1 MATYINATSGIPQ
14 YSPST
19 PASFGFDAFGR
30 TKIAQPYTL
39 FDSQH
44 RYVSG
49 DEYSD
54 LTHGTATVT
63 YLTNESTDAL
73 TIGTASGD
81 YIYRES
87 KKCFPYQPGKA
98 LTVMQTFVMGP
109 AKAGL
114 RQRVGYFSR
123 QNGIYL
129 QRSGNT
135 ISVVKRT
142 FASGQLVEEVVNQ
155 SNWNVDKMDGLGP
168 SRITLDLSK
177 AQILFSEY
185 EWLGVGSAKIG
196 FAINGQFITV
206 HQFNHA
212 NIIDSVYMTTAT
224 LPVRYEIENFA
235 VTASSSTLKQICTT
249 VLSNGGYDRH
259 PEIWSASRITPLTNI
274 GSTFLPLAA
283 VRLVTGRMDSVVTIA
298 HLNIATTTNT
308 LFEWALVR
316 NPTLT
321 GGSWVQNTPSQ
332 DTEYNVTATGT
343 SGGTIVRRG
352 YLAGSNQNNAAAD
365 IDIPVGFDHQ
375 LGRTNSDTPVSDI
388 YCLQIRSLSA
398 QTGDAVGSI
407 QWHELV

>member
-44 RYVSG
+44 RYISG

-54 LTHGTATVT
+54 LTSGTATVS
-63 YLTNESTDAL
+63 YLENESTDVL

-81 YIYRES
+81 KIYRES
-87 KKCFPYQPGKA
+87 KKVFPYQPGKA
-98 LTVMQTFVMGP
+98 LTVFQTFVFNT
-109 AKAGL
+109 AKTGL

-123 QNGIYL
+123 HNGVYL
-129 QRSGNT
+129 QKSGST
-135 ISVVKRT
+135 VSIVRRT
-142 FASGQLVEEVVNQ
+142 FTSGTIEEEVINQ
-155 SNWNVDKMDGLGP
+155 SNWNIDTMNGFGP

-177 AQILFSEY
+177 AQIFFTEY
-185 EWLGVGSAKIG
+185 EWLGVGSVKAG

-212 NIIDSVYMTTAT
+212 NIINKVYMTTAT
-224 LPVRYEIENFA
+224 LPLRYEIENIA
-235 VTASSSTLKQICTT
+235 NTTSSSSLKQICAT

-259 PEIWSASRITPLTNI
+259 PEIWSASRATLFQNI
-274 GSTFLPLAA
+274 GTSFVPLAA
-283 VRLVTGRMDSVVTIA
+283 VRLVAGRTDSVVTIA
-298 HLNIATTTNT
+298 HLNIATTTNN
-308 LFEWALVR
+308 LFEWALLR
-316 NPTLT
+316 NPSVS

-332 DTEYNVTATGT
+332 DTEYNVTATSLT
-343 SGGTIVRRG
+343 GGTVVRRG
-352 YLAGSNQNNAAAD
+352 YLAGSNQNNAATD
-365 IDIPVGFDHQ
+365 IEIPVGFDHQ
-375 LGRTNSDTPVSDI
+375 IGRTNADTPVSDI
-388 YCLQIRSLSA
+388 YCLSIRTISG
-398 QTGDAVGSI
+398 TGDAVGSI

>member
-1 MATYINATSGIPQ
+1 MGTYINSTSGIPQ
-14 YSPST
+14 YSSST
-19 PASFGFDAFGR
+19 PASFGFDSFGR
-30 TKIAQPYTL
+30 TKTSQPYTL

-54 LTHGTATVT
+54 LTNGTATVT
-63 YLTNESTDAL
+63 YLENESTDAL

-129 QRSGNT
+129 QRSGT
-135 ISVVKRT
+135 TLSVVKRT
-142 FASGQLVEEVVNQ
+142 FASGELVEEVVNQ

-168 SRITLDLSK
+168 SRVALDLSK

-212 NIIDSVYMTTAT
+212 NLINSVYMTTAT
-224 LPVRYEIENFA
+224 LPVRYEIENTA
-235 VTASSSTLKQICTT
+235 STASSSTLKQICTT

-259 PEIWSASRITPLTNI
+259 PEIWSASRVSPMQNI
-274 GSTFLPLAA
+274 GTTFVPLAA
-283 VRLVTGRMDSVVTIA
+283 VRLMTGRMDSVVTIA
-298 HLNIATTTNT
+298 HLNIATTTNN

-316 NPTLT
+316 NPSIT
-321 GGSWVQNTPSQ
+321 GGTWIQNTPSQ
-332 DTEYNVTATGT
+332 DTEYNITGT
-343 SGGTIVRRG
+343 SMTGGIIVRRG

-375 LGRTNSDTPVSDI
+375 LGRTNAATPVSDI
-388 YCLQIRSLSA
+388 YCLAIRTISS
-398 QTGDAVGSI
+398 TGDAIGSI

>member
-44 RYVSG
+44 RYISG

-54 LTHGTATVT
+54 LTSGTATVS
-63 YLTNESTDAL
+63 YLENESTDVL

-81 YIYRES
+81 KIYRES
-87 KKCFPYQPGKA
+87 KKVFPYQPGKA
-98 LTVMQTFVMGP
+98 LTVFQTFVFNT
-109 AKAGL
+109 AKTGL

-123 QNGIYL
+123 HNGVYL
-129 QRSGNT
+129 QKSGST
-135 ISVVKRT
+135 VSIVRRT
-142 FASGQLVEEVVNQ
+142 FTSGTIEEEVINQ
-155 SNWNVDKMDGLGP
+155 SNWNIDTLNGFGP

-177 AQILFSEY
+177 AQIFFTEY
-185 EWLGVGSAKIG
+185 EWLGVGSVKAG

-212 NIIDSVYMTTAT
+212 NIINKVYMTTAT
-224 LPVRYEIENFA
+224 LPLRYEIENIA
-235 VTASSSTLKQICTT
+235 NTTSSSSLKQICAT

-259 PEIWSASRITPLTNI
+259 PEIWSASRATLFQNI
-274 GSTFLPLAA
+274 GTSFVPLAA
-283 VRLVTGRMDSVVTIA
+283 VRLVAGRTDSVVTIA
-298 HLNIATTTNT
+298 HLNIATTTNN
-308 LFEWALVR
+308 LFEWALLR
-316 NPTLT
+316 NPSIS

-332 DTEYNVTATGT
+332 DTEYNVTATSLT
-343 SGGTIVRRG
+343 GGTVVRRG
-352 YLAGSNQNNAAAD
+352 YLAGSNQNNAATD
-365 IDIPVGFDHQ
+365 IEIPVGFDHQ
-375 LGRTNSDTPVSDI
+375 IGRTNSDTPVSDI
-388 YCLQIRSLSA
+388 YCLAIRTISG
-398 QTGDAVGSI
+398 TGDAVGSI

>member
-1 MATYINATSGIPQ
+1 MATYINATTGIPQ
-14 YSPST
+14 FSSST
-19 PASFGFDAFGR
+19 PASFNYDAFGR

-54 LTHGTATVT
+54 LTNGTASVT
-63 YLTNESTDAL
+63 YLPNESTDAL
-73 TIGTASGD
+73 IIGTASGD

-98 LTVMQTFVMGP
+98 LTVMQTFVFGE

-114 RQRVGYFSR
+114 RQRAGYFSR
-123 QNGIYL
+123 QNGVYL

-135 ISVVKRT
+135 VSIVKRT
-142 FASGQLVEEVVNQ
+142 FSSGQVVEEVVNQ

-168 SRITLDLSK
+168 SRINLDLSK
-177 AQILFSEY
+177 AQILYSEY
-185 EWLGVGSAKIG
+185 EWLGVGSAKVG
-196 FAINGQFITV
+196 FAINGQFFTA

-224 LPVRYEIENFA
+224 LPVRYEIENIA
-235 VTASSSTLKQICTT
+235 TTTSSSTLKQICTT

-259 PEIWSASRITPLTNI
+259 PEIWSASRASLLTGI
-274 GSTFLPLAA
+274 GTTFVPLAA
-283 VRLVTGRMDSVVTIA
+283 VRLVSGRMDSIVTIA

-308 LFEWALVR
+308 LFEWALLR
-316 NPTLT
+316 NPSVS
-321 GGSWVQNTPSQ
+321 GGTWVQNTPSQ
-332 DTEYNVTATGT
+332 DTEYNVTATSLT
-343 SGGTIVRRG
+343 GGTAVRRG
-352 YLAGSNQNNAAAD
+352 YLAGSNQNNASAD
-365 IDIPVGFDHQ
+365 IEIPVGFDHQ

-388 YCLQIRSLSA
+388 YCLAIRTLTG
-398 QTGDAVGSI
+398 TGDAVGSI

>member
-44 RYVSG
+44 RYISG

-54 LTHGTATVT
+54 LTSGTATVS
-63 YLTNESTDAL
+63 YLENESTDVL

-81 YIYRES
+81 KIYRES
-87 KKCFPYQPGKA
+87 KKVFPYQPGKA
-98 LTVMQTFVMGP
+98 LTVFQTFVFNT
-109 AKAGL
+109 AKTGL

-123 QNGIYL
+123 HNGVYL
-129 QRSGNT
+129 QKSGST
-135 ISVVKRT
+135 VSIVRRT
-142 FASGQLVEEVVNQ
+142 FTSGTIEEEVINQ
-155 SNWNVDKMDGLGP
+155 SNWNIDTLNGFGP

-177 AQILFSEY
+177 AQIFFTEY
-185 EWLGVGSAKIG
+185 EWLGVGSVKAG

-212 NIIDSVYMTTAT
+212 NIINKVYMTTAT
-224 LPVRYEIENFA
+224 LPLRYEIENIA
-235 VTASSSTLKQICTT
+235 NTTSSSSLKQICAT

-259 PEIWSASRITPLTNI
+259 PEIWSASRATLFQNI
-274 GSTFLPLAA
+274 GTSFVPLAA
-283 VRLVTGRMDSVVTIA
+283 VRLVSGRTDSVVTIA
-298 HLNIATTTNT
+298 HLNIATTTNN
-308 LFEWALVR
+308 LFEWALLR
-316 NPTLT
+316 NPSIS

-332 DTEYNVTATGT
+332 DTEYNVTATSLT
-343 SGGTIVRRG
+343 GGTVVRRG
-352 YLAGSNQNNAAAD
+352 YLAGSNQNNAATD
-365 IDIPVGFDHQ
+365 IEIPVGFDHQ
-375 LGRTNSDTPVSDI
+375 IGRTNADTPVSDI
-388 YCLQIRSLSA
+388 YCLAIRTISG
-398 QTGDAVGSI
+398 TGDAVGSI

>member
-44 RYVSG
+44 RYISG

-54 LTHGTATVT
+54 LTSGTATVS
-63 YLTNESTDAL
+63 YLENESTDVL

-81 YIYRES
+81 KIYRES
-87 KKCFPYQPGKA
+87 KKVFPYQPGKA
-98 LTVMQTFVMGP
+98 LTVFQTFVFNT
-109 AKAGL
+109 AKTGL

-123 QNGIYL
+123 HNGVYL
-129 QRSGNT
+129 QKSGST
-135 ISVVKRT
+135 VSIVRRT
-142 FASGQLVEEVVNQ
+142 FTSGTIEEEVINQ
-155 SNWNVDKMDGLGP
+155 SNWNIDTLNGFGP

-177 AQILFSEY
+177 AQIFFTEY
-185 EWLGVGSAKIG
+185 EWLGVGSVKAG

-212 NIIDSVYMTTAT
+212 NIINKVYMTTAT
-224 LPVRYEIENFA
+224 LPLRYEIENIA
-235 VTASSSTLKQICTT
+235 NTTSSSSLKQICAT

-259 PEIWSASRITPLTNI
+259 PEIWSASRATLFQNI
-274 GSTFLPLAA
+274 GTSFAPLAA
-283 VRLVTGRMDSVVTIA
+283 VRLVAGRMDSVVTIA
-298 HLNIATTTNT
+298 HLNIATTTNN
-308 LFEWALVR
+308 LFEWALLR
-316 NPTLT
+316 NPSIT

-332 DTEYNVTATGT
+332 DTEYNVTATSLT
-343 SGGTIVRRG
+343 GGTVVRRG
-352 YLAGSNQNNAAAD
+352 YLAGSNQNNAATD
-365 IDIPVGFDHQ
+365 IEIPVGFDHQ
-375 LGRTNSDTPVSDI
+375 IGRTNADTPVSDI
-388 YCLQIRSLSA
+388 YCLAIRTISG
-398 QTGDAVGSI
+398 TGDAVGSI